1 MAEERRLVT
10 ILFADVVGST
20 AIGEAL
26 DPEDVRAL
34 LTRLFAI
41 ARDAI
46 EQHGGRVE
54 KFIGDAVMAVFGL
67 PTAHEDDAA
76 RALNAALDL
85 RDRVRADP
93 ALGSR
98 VPIRL
103 GVNGGEVIATRDAS
117 AVEFLVTGDPVNT
130 AARLQQGAEPWS
142 IVVGERTV
150 RAVAERFR
158 FGPPLAIEAKG
169 KSAPLQARELLG
181 LATEPARRR
190 RGRIVGRDADLDQLE
205 LVARR
210 TIDERRPFLVSVVAP
225 AGVGKSRLL
234 EEFLDH
240 LDPDVRVAIAQCLPY
255 GQRLTYWPMR
265 AILLS
270 IVELSDDST
279 PEQVRAALVAWLRNA
294 NEPEAERTAEQLA
307 ATIGASEI
315 EGDRIALF
323 SAWRRLIELAA
334 ERAPLVLV
342 VEDLHWSS
350 DSLLDLIESILQ
362 PRADV
367 PLVMIALARPELLD
381 RRPAWGGGRRN
392 AITIALEP
400 LPSQAVADMV
410 RDLLE
415 TPAHEIV
422 EAVVARAEGNPF
434 YAGEIVRSL
443 VDRLG
448 PVPDPAAVG
457 GAIAALPDTVHATV
471 LARLDALEPT
481 TRRVVQLGAVLGRT
495 FEPRAIPAVDAELT
509 SEAVAGAVE
518 DLLDRDLVRAGP
530 RGAVIFRHILIRE
543 VAYNTLP
550 RAARA
555 RIHGA
560 AGRWL
565 DAEAERAGRA
575 DELAELVA
583 FHLREAVQ
591 LGSLLGEPVS
601 PELTRLAVT
610 WLRRAAEAAASGAAS
625 VEAARHLNAAIALA
639 PREELP
645 ALYERLGQ
653 IWNSGDQS
661 AEAFEQAY
669 DLGRELGL
677 GVDQE
682 LRSVAQAMT
691 IRGRWTGS
699 IGHQLDEAER
709 ERRYAE
715 IERLLAATDDDQA
728 RVHGLLALAFRLMS
742 TNDRPSDADL
752 ATSAHW
758 AREALAVARK
768 LDQPELMSSALDAS
782 SVAPLGDDR
791 MSAVLELIRQRYEIA
806 DRVSVG
812 ERTDNMIV
820 EAWAEAIRG
829 NLDVAEAAADR
840 ARVGLGEGQASSWV
854 LGATAWRILAL
865 HALGRWDEAI
875 VEGARAERAWQESEL
890 HAPGYALNGFISL
903 FGIARA
909 RGDAVGAGHWRELI
923 ERIYQ
928 RTDATIRDQRKWGRA
943 PAFLNDDVAGLVS
956 IVEDFKSFTPR
967 LDYVYLA
974 LGHLADRGQ
983 PVPIDALD
991 AVISYATERELALV
1005 SSQALRLRGL
1015 TQAGEGDL
1023 VAALADFE
1031 RMGARPYVARAH
1043 AELGFLRG
1051 EDALVERGLQELDAL
1066 GDIDQAGRVAAVRRS
1081 GVATAR

>member
-34 LTRLFAI
+34 LARLFSI
-41 ARDAI
+41 ARDAV

-54 KFIGDAVMAVFGL
+54 KFIGDAIMAVFGL
-67 PTAHEDDAA
+67 PVAHDDDPA

-93 ALGSR
+93 ALGLR

-142 IVVGERTV
+142 IIVGERTV
-150 RAVAERFR
+150 RAVADRFR
-158 FGPPLAIEAKG
+158 FGPALAIEAKG
-169 KSAPLQARELLG
+169 KSLPLKAHELLG
-181 LATEPARRR
+181 VALGPIRRR
-190 RGRIVGRDADLDQLE
+190 HGRIVGRQADLDQLE

-210 TIDERRPFLVSVVAP
+210 TIEERRPFLVSVVAS

-234 EEFLDH
+234 EEFLGR
-240 LDPDVRVAIAQCLPY
+240 LDLAVHVALAQCLPY

-270 IVELSDDST
+270 IVGLSDDST
-279 PEQVRAALVAWLRNA
+279 PEQVRGAIVDWLRA
-294 NEPEAERTAEQLA
+294 SNEPDPERTAELLA

-315 EGDRIALF
+315 EGDRIAIF
-323 SAWRRLIELAA
+323 AAWRRLVELAA
-334 ERAPLVLV
+334 EQAPLVLV
-342 VEDLHWSS
+342 IEDLHWSS
-350 DSLLDLIESILQ
+350 DSLLDLIEAMLQ

-381 RRPAWGGGRRN
+381 RRPGWGGGRRN

-400 LPSQAVADMV
+400 LPEPAVATMV
-410 RDLLE
+410 GDLLD
-415 TPAHEIV
+415 TPSQEIV
-422 EAVVARAEGNPF
+422 DAVVARAEGNPF

-443 VDRLG
+443 LDRLG
-448 PVPDPAAVG
+448 PIPDPAAIG

-495 FEPRAIPAVDAELT
+495 FEPRAIPVVEVELAAN
-509 SEAVAGAVE
+509 AVAIAVE
-518 DLLDRDLVRAGP
+518 DLLDRDLVRAGV
-530 RGAVIFRHILIRE
+530 RGAVTFRHILIRE

-550 RAARA
+550 RAERA

-565 DAEAERAGRA
+565 DGEAETSGRA

-591 LGSLLGEPVS
+591 LGSLLGEPVAQG
-601 PELTRLAVT
+601 LILLAVR

-625 VEAARHLNAAIALA
+625 SEAARHLNAAIDLA
-639 PREELP
+639 PRDELP

-653 IWNSGDQS
+653 IWSGGEQA
-661 AEAFEQAY
+661 AEAFEHAY
-669 DLGRELGL
+669 DIGRELGL
-677 GVDQE
+677 GVAQE
-682 LRSVAQAMT
+682 LRMLGQAMT
-691 IRGRWTGS
+691 VRARWTGS
-699 IGHQLDEAER
+699 IGRQLEPTER
-709 ERRYAE
+709 DRRYDE
-715 IERLLAATDDDQA
+715 VERLLAETDDELA
-728 RVHGLLALAFRLMS
+728 RLHGLLALAYRPMS
-742 TNDRPSDADL
+742 TNDRASAADL
-752 ATSAHW
+752 ATSAAW
-758 AREALAVARK
+758 AVDALDLARK
-768 LDQPELMSSALDAS
+768 LDLPDLISSAIDAR
-782 SVAPLGDDR
+782 SVAVMGDDR
-791 MSAVLELIRQRYEIA
+791 MLEVTELVRQRDEIA
-806 DRVSVG
+806 DRVSAG
-812 ERTDNMIV
+812 ERTDSMIV
-820 EAWAEAIRG
+820 EAWAETIRG
-829 NLDVAEAAADR
+829 RLDIAERAADR
-840 ARVGLGEGQASSWV
+840 ARAGLGEGQASAWV

-865 HALGRWDEAI
+865 QALGRWDEAI

-890 HAPGYALNGFISL
+890 LAPGYALNGFIAL

-909 RGDAVGAGHWRELI
+909 RGDVVAAAHLRELV
-923 ERIYQ
+923 ERIHK
-928 RTDATIRDQRKWGRA
+928 RTDASIRNQRLIGY
-943 PAFLNDDVAGLVS
+943 LDDDFAGLAS
-956 IVEDFKSFTPR
+956 LVEDFVSFTPR
-967 LDYVYLA
+967 LDYIYLA
-974 LGHLADRGQ
+974 LSHLADHRQ
-983 PVPIDALD
+983 PVPVGALD
-991 AVISYATERELALV
+991 RVIAYSTERELGLV

-1015 TQAGEGDL
+1015 VRRDEADL
-1023 VAALADFE
+1023 NAALGAFE
-1031 RMGARPYVARAH
+1031 QMDARPFIGRSH
-1043 AELGFLRG
+1043 AELGLLRG
-1051 EDALVERGLQELDAL
+1051 DAALVERGIQELEAL
-1066 GDIDQAGRVAAVRRS
+1066 GDIDQAGRVAGLRRNPS
-1081 GVATAR
+1081 AIPS